1 MKALKLENSIPAQDG
16 LIILE
21 NSLALKCQDNRRS
34 SFCRP
39 RQQTSLFP
47 DAITNIIEEK
57 GSLPEQVFNAD
68 EMPYSGK
75 KLLQR
80 TFVSKEGRK
89 AGIRIESMKGY
100 TNSTVLCKC
109 NWDYHQDCPYLQTC

>member
-21 NSLALKCQDNRRS
+21 NSLAFKCQDNRRS

-68 EMPYSGK
+68 ETALFLGGK
-75 KLLQR
+75 KMPTKTLI
-80 TFVSKEGRK
+80 SKE
-89 AGIRIESMKGY
+89 
-100 TNSTVLCKC
+100 
-109 NWDYHQDCPYLQTC
+109 